1 MKFPPGFR
9 GTFVTIGISVFRQAS
24 AAWLLLLAAQEL
36 ERMMVSIVSNG
47 MSTSGGMGADMDSQ
61 SRVAALQTKIKGLIK
76 SIGLI
81 QKQIADEPDPKV
93 KKVLVKM
100 IENLQQTIQTIEQQI
115 YQLERAEQQKEIN
128 RIEARR
134 KNEAEGKIDLPRS
147 AALPGN

>member
-1 MKFPPGFR
+1 
-9 GTFVTIGISVFRQAS
+9 
-24 AAWLLLLAAQEL
+24 
-36 ERMMVSIVSNG
+36 